1 MARMLTRSRADETE
15 FEAIELGR
23 PDGQTLFGQAVRA
36 HKRILIPLYPM
47 SEIDK
52 LETQVCPEG
61 YALEFLPVPIG
72 GPHGKVY
79 LLQPPETES
88 LGCKASPGTDVP
100 LLPNKA
106 VGKVLV
112 SRLGQQTPRRLGVKN
127 PAEETCCYPN
137 QKCLLPINESAGE
150 VVTRL
155 NRAFDSASVWWG
167 SAYPSSASPY
177 RLSARS

>member
-72 GPHGKVY
+72 GTHGKVY
-79 LLQPPETES
+79 LLQQPE
-88 LGCKASPGTDVP
+88 
-100 LLPNKA
+100 
-106 VGKVLV
+106 
-112 SRLGQQTPRRLGVKN
+112 
-127 PAEETCCYPN
+127 
-137 QKCLLPINESAGE
+137 NE
-150 VVTRL
+150 
-155 NRAFDSASVWWG
+155 
-167 SAYPSSASPY
+167 
-177 RLSARS
+177 